1 MRSRPVHTV
10 QGWHVSVWL
19 KFSEKVSPGRR
30 GEVKK
35 NLTFILRFLSCISFK
50 SIYSLC
56 TVLVGSAPMSL
67 FETTRQEIIL
77 FIYSFSLQV
86 LSWPFFFFL
95 NREMI
100 HLSGNNFIIVCM
112 WFFKLNHTFSYCAH
126 SGFDAFHP
134 SNCRSED
141 HLSCF
146 NHFLLIFISLFLP
159 PLIYLRLSQLSAS
172 SRTLLLH
179 YFDIFFKAVSL
190 ALLYRNV

>member
-1 MRSRPVHTV
+1 MHSAGWFRSNVSSWNNKARNHFVH
-10 QGWHVSVWL
+10 
-19 KFSEKVSPGRR
+19 
-30 GEVKK
+30 
-35 NLTFILRFLSCISFK
+35 
-50 SIYSLC
+50 
-56 TVLVGSAPMSL
+56 
-67 FETTRQEIIL
+67 L
-77 FIYSFSLQV
+77 FIFFTSTLMT
-86 LSWPFFFFL
+86 FFFFL

-179 YFDIFFKAVSL
+179 YFDIFFQSRVFSF
-190 ALLYRNV
+190 ALQKCLKNC